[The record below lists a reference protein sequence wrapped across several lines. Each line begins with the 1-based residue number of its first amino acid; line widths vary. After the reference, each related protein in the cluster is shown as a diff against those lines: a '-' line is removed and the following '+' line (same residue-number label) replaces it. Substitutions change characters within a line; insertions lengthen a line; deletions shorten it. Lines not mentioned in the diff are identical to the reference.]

1 MEMKSLTRKIP
12 IVFVTLLLG
21 VTVCYGQS
29 TVSTNSPQLSEKQR
43 KEAEKKAKEEA
54 KAKERTEKEAEKQRV
69 KEEKR
74 ERAAHLAS
82 VPTLTIAAKPEV
94 VGQILTTQLSSAG
107 FTLAEY
113 QPPQQ
118 VFGANTPY
126 RAVYAKPISDVNT
139 GVNMRV
145 WIYLNYGIPTASQGD
160 MAYYMNFEIADTPQG
175 SVLTARYGLAAQ
187 TVRGAV
193 VRDMTS
199 VENFRRELDDILER
213 LKTASEKIATI
224 LKPPTAAEAEMQF
237 WEVVQNTNS
246 LLDINT
252 YLEKYPAGRF
262 ADAMRQRAESILKRP
277 ETPIAKKHGE
287 RAADLIRASQWDEAE
302 SEWRDAVTL
311 EPNSLLLLANLADLL
326 SKRNKWADAET
337 ALRRAIELD
346 PNNARWHGD
355 LGLTL
360 LRQSKWTEAEAA
372 YSKAVQLDPAKQLWS
387 NMLQKAKNHE
397 QP

>member
-1 MEMKSLTRKIP
+1 MEQSLTRQVL
-12 IVFVTLLLG
+12 IVFLALLLA
-21 VTVCYGQS
+21 VM
-29 TVSTNSPQLSEKQR
+29 VSHAQTTTATDTSQLSEKQR

-54 KAKERTEKEAEKQRV
+54 KSKERAEKEAQKQRA
-69 KEEKR
+69 KEEKQQ
-74 ERAAHLAS
+74 RAAYLAS

-94 VGQILTTQLSSAG
+94 VGQVLTTQLNSAG

-126 RAVYAKPISDVNT
+126 RAVYTKPITDVNT

-145 WIYLNYGIPTASQGD
+145 WIYLTYGIPTAGQGD

-187 TVRGAV
+187 TIRGAV
-193 VRDMTS
+193 ARDMTS

-213 LKTASEKIATI
+213 LKTASEKIAII
-224 LKPPTAAEAEMQF
+224 LKPPSAAEAEMQF

-246 LLDINT
+246 LLDINS
-252 YLEKYPAGRF
+252 YLEKYPAGKF
-262 ADAMRQRAESILKRP
+262 ADVMRQRAESISKRP
-277 ETPIAKKHGE
+277 ETPIAKKHGD
-287 RAADLIRASQWDEAE
+287 RAADLTRASQWDEAE

-326 SKRNKWADAET
+326 TKRNKWAEAET

-346 PNNARWHGD
+346 PNNPRWHGD

-360 LRQSKWTEAEAA
+360 MRQNKWTEAEVA
-372 YSKAVQLDPAKQLWS
+372 YSKAVQLEPAKQLWQD
-387 NMLQKAKNHE
+387 MLQKAKNHE